1 MSDPLPDPFEFMK
14 KLWNP
19 LGLPMPGMVAPTLD
33 IDAVEKKIADLKS
46 VETWLTLNLNMLRLS
61 IQGLEMQ
68 KNTLAAIKA
77 MRPGPADAGG
87 QSAKNPFPDPTA
99 WWNMMQ
105 AAAAS
110 AVAAKP
116 AEAKTAEA
124 KPTEAKTAEA
134 KTVEAAPTKA
144 KPK

>member
-19 LGLPMPGMVAPTLD
+19 MGLPMPGMVAPTLD
-33 IDAVEKKIADLKS
+33 VGAVEKKIADLKS

-68 KNTLAAIKA
+68 KNTLAAMKA
-77 MRPGPADAGG
+77 MQPASADA
-87 QSAKNPFPDPTA
+87 AADATKNPFPDPTA
-99 WWNMMQ
+99 WWSIMQ

-110 AVAAKP
+110 AAAAKP
-116 AEAKTAEA
+116 PEV
-124 KPTEAKTAEA
+124 KPA
-134 KTVEAAPTKA
+134 EAAPTKA

>member
-19 LGLPMPGMVAPTLD
+19 MGLPIPGMVAPTLD
-33 IDAVEKKIADLKS
+33 LDAVEKKITDLKS
-46 VETWLTLNLNMLRLS
+46 VESWLNLNLNMLRLS

-68 KNTLAAIKA
+68 KNTLAAMTA
-77 MRPGPADAGG
+77 MQSGPADAGG
-87 QSAKNPFPDPTA
+87 QSAKIPFPDPSA
-99 WWNMMQ
+99 WWTMMQ

-110 AVAAKP
+110 AAAAKP
-116 AEAKTAEA
+116 AEAKPADETPA
-124 KPTEAKTAEA
+124 
-134 KTVEAAPTKA
+134 KA

>member
-19 LGLPMPGMVAPTLD
+19 MGLPMPGMVTPTLD

-46 VETWLTLNLNMLRLS
+46 VENWLNLNLNMLRLS

-68 KNTLAAIKA
+68 KNTLSAMKA
-77 MRPGPADAGG
+77 MQPGPAITGE
-87 QSAKNPFPDPTA
+87 QSAKNPFQDPTA
-99 WWNMMQ
+99 WWSMMQ

-110 AVAAKP
+110 AAAAKP
-116 AEAKTAEA
+116 AEAKPA
-124 KPTEAKTAEA
+124 
-134 KTVEAAPTKA
+134 EAAPAKA